1 MHTGEFVSKSVFT
14 CSEADIQDFTNFT
27 QGVLTQGLYTI
38 NEGYGICTPFD
49 LDMLQGTPAV
59 FLNDKRSLKP
69 GDVKQWMIDEDINKR
84 IKRLR
89 RVSWRVRRD
98 LSSTAFSKTPES
110 RSTERCWPSTF
121 HSPAPIRTSHVQS
134 FLRTREPTAPSSTIN
149 R

>member
-1 MHTGEFVSKSVFT
+1 MHTGEFVSKSVFA
-14 CSEADIQDFTNFT
+14 CSEADIQDFNNFT

-84 IKRLR
+84 IKAIETRL
-89 RVSWRVRRD
+89 
-98 LSSTAFSKTPES
+98 LA
-110 RSTERCWPSTF
+110 RSEGLKFDCVLQD
-121 HSPAPIRTSHVQS
+121 AGI
-134 FLRTREPTAPSSTIN
+134 EIN
-149 R
+149 RTLLAQYFPLASTDTNITCAELLADSRAHGTIIDN